1 MKLLILTTYYPPE
14 VNAASVRI
22 SQITKRFI
30 ENDDKKDIQIAV
42 FNPLYNRNIEPA
54 IDSTGINVR
63 RYWRKAL
70 PSFIFVPQSINPIN
84 LIYWIR
90 ITANEIAKFNPDLV
104 LTSSPP
110 FAPAISIY
118 IVSKLFGNNISYI
131 IDYRDDLTSVINSIA
146 ESKTLIIRWILKGAN
161 KFMSYML
168 FRSLNKA
175 SIVSTVNEVLQKNL
189 LDLNKNVILV
199 PNGLDLRELN
209 ETMRSC
215 NRVDVLRNIGISD
228 INSKII
234 VYLGD
239 LNVPYHRPEML
250 LEHID
255 KINKLG
261 NRLIYV
267 IIGDGKRKKLIE
279 KMITD
284 MNLQNIV
291 YLIGKRTHSE
301 AMKILLAS
309 DVAFYCSQS
318 SYPQSKHA
326 IGTKVYEYV
335 GCKLPML
342 VVANEGDAISN
353 FVEQWGIGYFVSWNS
368 LEKMDEALLD
378 LIQSDKY
385 KENLQKNYQS
395 LIDKFDRNR
404 GIDILYKEITKFSN
418 IGSGRG

>member
-22 SQITKRFI
+22 SQIAKRFL
-30 ENDDKKDIQIAV
+30 ENNDKITIKMAV
-42 FNPLYNRNIEPA
+42 FNPLYNQNIEPA
-54 IDSTGINVR
+54 VDSAGIDIHRYSR
-63 RYWRKAL
+63 RVL

-90 ITANEIAKFNPDLV
+90 ITTNEIVKFNPDFV

-118 IVSKLFGNNISYI
+118 IVSKFFGKTIPYI
-131 IDYRDDLTSVINSIA
+131 VDYRDDLTSVINGIA
-146 ESKTLIIRWILKGAN
+146 DSKTFITRWLLKGAN
-161 KFMSYML
+161 GFMSYML
-168 FRSLNKA
+168 SRSLNKA
-175 SIVSTVNEVLQKNL
+175 SIVSTVNEVLQKDL
-189 LDLNKNVILV
+189 LDLNKKVILV
-199 PNGLDLRELN
+199 SNGLDLKEIN

-215 NRVDVLRNIGISD
+215 NREDVLRNIGISD
-228 INSKII
+228 MNSKII

-239 LNVPYHRPEML
+239 LNVPYHMPEML
-250 LEHID
+250 LEYLN
-255 KINKLG
+255 KINASG
-261 NRLIYV
+261 HRLIYV
-267 IIGDGKRKKLIE
+267 IVGDGKRRNLIE
-279 KMITD
+279 KMIND
-284 MNLQNIV
+284 MNLQSSV
-291 YLIGKRTHSE
+291 YLIGKRTHRE
-301 AMKILLAS
+301 AMEILVAS

-353 FVEQWGIGYFVSWNS
+353 FVEQWGIGCFVSWNS
-368 LEKMDEALLD
+368 LENMDDALLE

-385 KENLQKNYQS
+385 KENLEANYQD

-404 GIDILYKEITKFSN
+404 GIDNLYKELIA
-418 IGSGRG
+418 